1 MEGGAILNKIRLENS
16 AHYKSLPRDLFEVNG
31 AVNFIPC
38 K

>member
-1 MEGGAILNKIRLENS
+1 MEGGAILNKIRLENN
-16 AHYKSLPRDLFEVNG
+16 AHHKSLTDDLFEVNG

>member
-1 MEGGAILNKIRLENS
+1 MEGGASLNKIRLENS
-16 AHYKSLPRDLFEVNG
+16 AQYKPLPEDLFKVNG